1 MVLIRELKQV
11 ATPIDYLFSALTPEG
26 EIFIFPFFILW
37 YSLTHD
43 VPPQLR
49 DEFILSIR

>member
-26 EIFIFPFFILW
+26 KYLYFPFLF
-37 YSLTHD
+37 
-43 VPPQLR
+43 
-49 DEFILSIR
+49 